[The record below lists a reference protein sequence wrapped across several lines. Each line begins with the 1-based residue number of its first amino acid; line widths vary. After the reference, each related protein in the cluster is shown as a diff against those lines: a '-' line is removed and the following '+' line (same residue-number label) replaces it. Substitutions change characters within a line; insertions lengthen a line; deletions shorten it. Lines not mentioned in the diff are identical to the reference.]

1 MIFVLFLGY
10 LYLIVIKF
18 INVIMYVFGCLCFY
32 IKKNFKKLMWF
43 YRYVGGVLY

>member
-18 INVIMYVFGCLCFY
+18 INVIMYVFGFLCFY
-32 IKKNFKKLMWF
+32 IKKKKLMWF

>member
-32 IKKNFKKLMWF
+32 KKKKLMWF